1 MYDNYKTNSTLHYIQ
16 YLMKDQNA
24 VVFCKVAGV
33 MPGYFHIVSQGFLC
47 V

>member
-1 MYDNYKTNSTLHYIQ
+1 MNENYKTYSTLHYIQ

-24 VVFCKVAGV
+24 VDFCKVAGV
-33 MPGYFHIVSQGFLC
+33 MPGYFHVVSKGFLC